1 MSWFGC
7 MLPACERRDQANS
20 ADAVADE
27 HGSRKLNR

>member
-1 MSWFGC
+1 